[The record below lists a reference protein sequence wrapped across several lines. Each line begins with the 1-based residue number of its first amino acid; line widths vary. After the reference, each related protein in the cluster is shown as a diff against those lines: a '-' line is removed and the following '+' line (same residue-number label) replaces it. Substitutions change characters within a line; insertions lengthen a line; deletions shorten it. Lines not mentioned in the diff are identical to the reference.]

1 MYSKIN
7 FIVQPNPGD
16 TTLKIRNTAGV
27 ITNIIKELTCTIRQ
41 YGKFLKIKQSADSNL
56 ISLDFS
62 SDNEA
67 TEAHSMLRAAIASL
81 MVSTIIP
88 QPNITSTQAYS
99 TDFKYFSPSTATTAD
114 GQQVPGISPIS
125 DIVAGNM
132 YVDVQL
138 GGISLVVANGCNQA
152 QFSNP
157 QFHIV
162 FAKVYGSFTY
172 NTTSITILST
182 PLDFNVG
189 DSVVLND
196 NGTLICRDI
205 IAITGNVLTLSSPI
219 TGPITY
225 VARTKK
231 WGDIRQGDIP
241 LWFGSF
247 AGYQLDSNDV
257 LAYKYITTIQ
267 A

>member
-16 TTLKIRNTAGV
+16 TTLKIRNTNGI
-27 ITNIIKELTCTIRQ
+27 ITNIIKEPTCTIRP
-41 YGKFLKIKQSADSNL
+41 YGKFLKIKQSSDSNL
-56 ISLDFS
+56 ITLDFS
-62 SDNEA
+62 SDSEA
-67 TEAHSMLRAAIASL
+67 IDAHILLRTAIQSIL
-81 MVSTIIP
+81 SP
-88 QPNITSTQAYS
+88 QPPLPPVSGTSAYS
-99 TDFKYFSPSTATTAD
+99 NDFKYFSPIISTSFD
-114 GQQVPGISPIS
+114 GQQIPGITPIA

-138 GGISLVVANGCNQA
+138 GGISLVVADGCNQA

-162 FAKVYGSFTY
+162 FAKVYSSFTY
-172 NTTSITILST
+172 TSSSITILST
-182 PLDFNVG
+182 PVDFQIG

-196 NGTLICRDI
+196 NGTTICRDI
-205 IAITGNVLTLSSPI
+205 IAISNNILMLSSPI

-231 WGDIRQGDIP
+231 WGDIRQGDVP

-247 AGYQLDSNDV
+247 AGYELDSNDV
-257 LAYKYITTIQ
+257 LVYKYITTIQ
-267 A
+267 S